1 MTEEHEE
8 IPWSML
14 VDHDRRSRS
23 RTLYIGAAVVI
34 ALVVVITGIRWVD
47 GHRHGPT
54 EAVAVATSTTTVPS
68 PTTTVV
74 SEADLITVDP
84 ATDRLAAIARAE
96 WFVTDY
102 FTIDGSPAPGFL
114 DAFTNDAVL
123 PDLPQLT
130 GESAVSFVEWARATA
145 ARSHSGGY
153 VVTVLYRTLYENA
166 EQRFERSPV
175 RAVDVV
181 VIVDGERTAVAELP
195 QPVPIPVAHGVG
207 GWMDT
212 STEIS
217 GAVISA
223 ALEDAARLTQN
234 PALLESGGSGTAWR
248 VVFTFEDPSGTR
260 FPMVLRS
267 DILAAKP

>member
-23 RTLYIGAAVVI
+23 RTLYIGAAVIV

-47 GHRHGPT
+47 GHRHGPA
-54 EAVAVATSTTTVPS
+54 EAVAPVTSTTMVLPT
-68 PTTTVV
+68 TTTVV
-74 SEADLITVDP
+74 SEADLMAVDS
-84 ATDRLAAIARAE
+84 ATDRLAAVARAE

-102 FTIDGSPAPGFL
+102 FTIDGSPAPEFL
-114 DAFTNDAVL
+114 DAFTDDAVL
-123 PDLPQLT
+123 PDLPQVI
-130 GESAVSFVEWARATA
+130 GDSAVSFVEWARATA
-145 ARSHSGGY
+145 WRSHPGGY

-166 EQRFERSPV
+166 EERFERSLV
-175 RAVDVV
+175 RGVDVI
-181 VIVDGERTAVAELP
+181 VIVDGERTAVADLP
-195 QPVPIPVAHGVG
+195 QPVQAPVADGVG

-217 GAVISA
+217 GAVISD

-234 PALLESGGSGTAWR
+234 PALLEAGGSGAAWR
-248 VVFTFEDPSGTR
+248 VVFTVEDPSGAR
-260 FPMVLRS
+260 FPLVLRS
-267 DILAAKP
+267 DSLAEP

>member
-23 RTLYIGAAVVI
+23 RTLYFGAAVIVGV
-34 ALVVVITGIRWVD
+34 VVVITGIRWVD

-54 EAVAVATSTTTVPS
+54 AAVVLETSTTTVS
-68 PTTTVV
+68 TTTTIVV
-74 SEADLITVDP
+74 SEADLMAAEP
-84 ATDRLAAIARAE
+84 GADRLAAIARAE

-102 FTIDGSPAPGFL
+102 FTIDGSSAPEFL
-114 DAFTNDAVL
+114 DAFTDDATL

-130 GESAVSFVEWARATA
+130 GDSAVSFVEWARATA
-145 ARSHSGGY
+145 SRSHPGGY

-175 RAVDVV
+175 RAVDVI
-181 VIVDGERTAVAELP
+181 VIVDGEQTAIAELP
-195 QPVPIPVAHGVG
+195 QPVPIAVAHPVD

-212 STEIS
+212 SSEIS
-217 GAVISA
+217 AEVISA
-223 ALEDAARLTQN
+223 ALEDAALLIQN
-234 PALLESGGSGTAWR
+234 PALLEAGGFGAAWR
-248 VVFTFEDPSGTR
+248 VVFTAEDPSGAR

-267 DILAAKP
+267 DILVAEP

>member
-23 RTLYIGAAVVI
+23 RTLYIGAAVIV
-34 ALVVVITGIRWVD
+34 ALVVVITGIRWVN
-47 GHRHGPT
+47 GHRHGPS
-54 EAVAVATSTTTVPS
+54 EAVALVTSTTTVPP

-74 SEADLITVDP
+74 SEADLMAIEP
-84 ATDRLAAIARAE
+84 AADRLAAIARAE

-102 FTIDGSPAPGFL
+102 FTIDGSPAPEFL
-114 DAFTNDAVL
+114 DAFTNDAEL
-123 PDLPQLT
+123 PDLPPLT

-145 ARSHSGGY
+145 VRSHPGGY
-153 VVTVLYRTLYENA
+153 VVTVLYRTLYESD

-175 RAVDVV
+175 RGVDVI
-181 VIVDGERTAVAELP
+181 VIVDGERTAIAELP
-195 QPVPIPVAHGVG
+195 QPVPIPVAAGVG

-212 STEIS
+212 SREIS
-217 GAVISA
+217 GEVIAA
-223 ALEDAARLTQN
+223 ALETAAGLTQN
-234 PALLESGGSGTAWR
+234 PALVEAGGSGAAWR
-248 VVFTFEDPSGTR
+248 VLFTVEDLSGAR

-267 DILAAKP
+267 DILAAEP

>member
-34 ALVVVITGIRWVD
+34 ALVVIVTGIRWVD
-47 GHRHGPT
+47 SHRHGPT
-54 EAVAVATSTTTVPS
+54 EPVAVASSTTTVPP

-74 SEADLITVDP
+74 SEADLMPVDS

-96 WFVTDY
+96 WFITDY
-102 FTIDGSPAPGFL
+102 FTIDGSPAPGLL
-114 DAFTNDAVL
+114 DAFTDDAVL

-130 GESAVSFVEWARATA
+130 GDSAVSFVEWARATA
-145 ARSHSGGY
+145 VRSHPGGY
-153 VVTVLYRTLYENA
+153 AVTVLYRTLYENA

-175 RAVDVV
+175 RGVDVL
-181 VIVDGERTAVAELP
+181 VIVDGERTAIAELP
-195 QPVPIPVAHGVG
+195 VAVPIPVAHGVS

-212 STEIS
+212 SSDVS
-217 GAVISA
+217 GEVISA

-234 PALLESGGSGTAWR
+234 PALLESGGSGAVWR
-248 VVFTFEDPSGTR
+248 VVYTFEDPSGVR

-267 DILAAKP
+267 DIVAAEP